1 MFQIITIKT
10 SNMEK
15 DKITVSERLI
25 DFGAFLELE
34 MLIGRR
40 PKDMSKFVDGYL
52 KSINQ
57 SSGEALTL
65 APIEQQEKV
74 CSKCGA
80 PIKVYSQEFCSNDEC
95 DYSHP

>member
-1 MFQIITIKT
+1 
-10 SNMEK
+10 MEK
-15 DKITVSERLI
+15 DKILVREIINDFINYCDKKNLFPLHDYDDTFSEWW
-25 DFGAFLELE
+25 E
-34 MLIGRR
+34 
-40 PKDMSKFVDGYL
+40 
-52 KSINQ
+52 KSFIK